1 MSKGKKKARNTGAE
15 NAAAMNKMLDK
26 ANAMQISPEEQMAQ
40 YMGMQGQQLGMV
52 GEMLGGMFGSGQQM
66 GQSNPMFQM
75 MGGDYSGVEN
85 PFANI
90 EQMIAKYGTP
100 KPLEQ
105 TQGPSRPD
113 MAAIQ
118 EAMRGFRL

>member
-1 MSKGKKKARNTGAE
+1 MSRNKKAKNSSKENAEAMSKL
-15 NAAAMNKMLDK
+15 LDK
-26 ANAMQISPEEQMAQ
+26 AHGMQVTPEEQMAQ
-40 YMGMQGQQLGMV
+40 YMGMQGQQLGAV

-66 GQSNPMFQM
+66 SQSNPMFQM